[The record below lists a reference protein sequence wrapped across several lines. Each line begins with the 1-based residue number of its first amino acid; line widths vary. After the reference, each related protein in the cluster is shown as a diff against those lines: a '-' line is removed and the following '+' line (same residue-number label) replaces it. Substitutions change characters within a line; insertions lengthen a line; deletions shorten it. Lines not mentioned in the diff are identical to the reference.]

1 MTYMSLINLSQTLEE
16 FLEQYALS
24 TLEHGNDA
32 YLRAIVVG
40 PPIEALEL
48 VFNRLTANGTSDW
61 QISCNGSLVD
71 ITVLLVRGHSKGQSL
86 VAPSPEQSYASCECS
101 WDYTVTI
108 RNARQR
114 VIILVDLSTWINLQD
129 SLANTTE
136 ILGSARTNQGSVIFR
151 DSLWRFIIQS
161 IATNTSTNTTEI
173 RWVLREVTKQAK
185 DLEPAISNLVPWVIA
200 DNLLAR
206 PDPTLTS
213 ADTVALA
220 VGLPSIDD
228 TGLPL
233 KDSLFVLDRLVELLV
248 ENGLVDAFEK
258 LKATSTA
265 QSLLLQRDLDDL
277 LHHIK
282 QRAVSS
288 VMFAIAPSWFY
299 LPGPV
304 TPAWWKALNAERIA
318 QMLDEIEGPKPQPL
332 EVRCEN
338 ALNLPFI
345 KGEPPVVL
353 NEVRLRASAP
363 RGKQLPAPAFS
374 RKDDGTLT
382 ALPSMVRDIA
392 ACLDPTPPPHS
403 KPIRYTVEAASFAA
417 SSIDVVS
424 LQSFECHGFARTRRA
439 IKNRLPTKPKSQ
451 KEWTQVLSL
460 THGGLINLDIYFSL
474 GVDSVEVWVPH
485 DAPGPTNVFP
495 VQSPPPISLPLDV
508 EDNDD
513 VKVVLKDKG
522 GNSIGD
528 WKISFSIQEPAGTV
542 QTRFQSL
549 ILAHQEPGKR
559 RMPIPAQNWAQE
571 LESRYLSSQESWK
584 PILAAWH
591 GVVGSPL
598 LNWEDPRLGDASP
611 HIDPRPQF
619 VPPQP
624 FLEAREALRNN
635 LLAEVEKKDPKSIA
649 AIDLNKSQLV
659 PLIEQYL
666 SSYIDWLQAAPREAA
681 WLDSIAIHACWLN
694 VQSTGYSVSE
704 EPVAILLS
712 PLHPLKIAWHSL
724 AQEQMER
731 SLEDPCPAVGLLDP
745 ARCPDIGT
753 WYLNQ
758 AGGVSTPRS
767 FQAAS
772 CDNPHWSVL
781 WNTSYHTQADWRR
794 AILGNLADMGLASR
808 EISGGF
814 SSKQAIN
821 SLNEVSRLLPGRATI
836 RIGIIGTEESSPAC
850 VDGVIEWCSTFGD
863 YAQDEVRSFD
873 AEIYDMRQSTY
884 PSPEKLAELSEQ
896 TQEKIKWY
904 KLEDIRPSQKLD
916 LVILDQLGIQLSSG
930 REGLTRSPIG
940 PGGMYRIRLREDLEN
955 ALVLKES
962 RVGKRL
968 RFSGGLA
975 GSLEKAITAFEEIAT
990 SATGITHFQFQPNQ
1004 QAIGKR
1010 IGQSIYLAVTSSQID
1025 PACIVR
1031 GVQHQSAYLWDYE
1044 LPGIL
1049 GADEDSAGYYL
1060 IARPSTAMRT
1070 AIVSATRLVTAAPPD
1085 IDALL
1090 REISQRGIPILKQF
1104 ARGGSQSRAELG
1116 LLLAVRFLQDAF
1128 RGEAG
1133 KVHLP
1138 VQSENCI
1145 HLLLPVDPYQGPF
1158 DLIRSTLDAGVDT
1171 KRADLLVFAIH
1182 FGNGNE
1188 PLALKITPVEVK
1200 FREDLRTT
1208 SSRTISDEDENFVLV
1223 LRDFLRQ
1230 AESMGELLEKLWCST
1245 AKSDLW
1251 ETCRFALL
1259 AQCLDFAFRIYSDTK
1274 IHKMLPTEWA
1284 EKHQKVLE
1292 EVVNGRASISV
1303 NRKGRLLVF
1312 GGSSAT
1318 SIIDLDDDSL
1328 KDTVILHR
1336 DDAEVLLS
1344 GVGHLSTQAQ
1354 RVVKLLDFSFPSC
1367 VPVSEQDKTAA
1378 DSKTVVPSA
1387 ITPTLE
1393 RPSLWGEVLEEIT
1406 VKAFTSKAGVLKG
1419 NTTSDNQVEAKFPR
1433 TLSQEIKSPVS
1444 PVPSM
1449 LREQVRNAFA
1459 GFVGNENAVNRVT
1472 KDLLRAL
1479 IEKPPHLSKNYLF
1492 TGQPSTGKT
1501 ELARRM
1507 AIALGL
1513 PFVWLD
1519 GRSVGSR
1526 ERLFDL
1532 VRGELGQQEL
1542 VASEVGKQ
1550 AGLPV
1555 MKYPPLVIFID
1566 EVHLLPRS
1574 LQEGLLTMLED
1585 ADRTVTLSNQVAKVN
1600 SATFLF
1606 ATTRA
1611 SDVDSAFRSRC
1622 TLIHLQEY
1630 NLEEVA
1636 QILQQKLLY
1645 EWPKEIYLEIAQLG
1659 RGVPRIA
1666 LQLAEELDTEIKV
1679 SEHFEYSLHEHL
1691 EEVRKASDRDEIGL
1705 TSLDLDYLS
1714 VLEHENKPVGEQT
1727 LLNLL
1732 GTVDKDRV
1740 TGEVEPFLV
1749 KLGFLKLG
1757 GRGREITT
1765 EGRRYILQKRLR

>member
-1 MTYMSLINLSQTLEE
+1 
-16 FLEQYALS
+16 
-24 TLEHGNDA
+24 
-32 YLRAIVVG
+32 
-40 PPIEALEL
+40 
-48 VFNRLTANGTSDW
+48 
-61 QISCNGSLVD
+61 
-71 ITVLLVRGHSKGQSL
+71 
-86 VAPSPEQSYASCECS
+86 
-101 WDYTVTI
+101 
-108 RNARQR
+108 
-114 VIILVDLSTWINLQD
+114 VDLSTWINLQD

-136 ILGSARTNQGSVIFR
+136 VLGSALTNQGSDIFR
-151 DSLWRFIIQS
+151 DSLWKFIIQS
-161 IATNTSTNTTEI
+161 IVTNTGVNTAEI
-173 RWVLREVTKQAK
+173 RWVLKEVTKQSK
-185 DLEPAISNLVPWVIA
+185 DLEPAVNNLVPWVIA

-213 ADTVALA
+213 ADIVTLA
-220 VGLPSIDD
+220 VGLPSIGD
-228 TGLPL
+228 TGLSL
-233 KDSLFVLDRLVELLV
+233 KDSLSILDRLKGTLV
-248 ENGLVDAFEK
+248 ENGLIDAFEK

-265 QSLLLQRDLDDL
+265 QSLSQQRDLDDL

-288 VMFAIAPSWFY
+288 AMFAVAPTWFY
-299 LPGPV
+299 LPGSAA
-304 TPAWWKALNAERIA
+304 PAWWKALNAERIE
-318 QMLDEIEGPKPQPL
+318 QMLDEIEGPRPQPL
-332 EVRCEN
+332 ELRCEN
-338 ALNLPFI
+338 ALNLHPLI
-345 KGEPPVVL
+345 KGEPFVVL
-353 NEVRLRASAP
+353 NEVHLRASAL
-363 RGKQLPAPAFS
+363 RGGQLPTPAFS
-374 RKDDGTLT
+374 RKYEGALT
-382 ALPSMVRDIA
+382 VLPTVLGDIT
-392 ACLDPTPPPHS
+392 ACLDSTPPVHN
-403 KPIRYTVEAASFAA
+403 KPIRYSVEAATFAA
-417 SSIDVVS
+417 NSIDVVS

-439 IKNRLPTKPKSQ
+439 VRNRLPTKPKSQ

-460 THGGLINLDIYFSL
+460 IHGGSINLDIYFSL
-474 GVDSVEVWVPH
+474 GVASVEVWVP
-485 DAPGPTNVFP
+485 PGATVPSNVFT
-495 VQSPPPISLPLDV
+495 VQSPPPISLPLNV
-508 EDNDD
+508 EDDD
-513 VKVVLKDKG
+513 EVKVVLKDKA
-522 GNSIGD
+522 GNLIGD
-528 WKISFSIQEPAGTV
+528 WNISFSIQEPAGAV

-571 LESRYLSSQESWK
+571 LELIYLSSQESWK
-584 PILAAWH
+584 PVLASWH
-591 GVVGSPL
+591 SAVESSLV
-598 LNWEDPRLGDASP
+598 NWEDPRLGDASP
-611 HIDPRPQF
+611 YIDPRPRF

-624 FLEAREALRNN
+624 FLKAREALRNK
-635 LLAEVEKKDPKSIA
+635 LLEEVGQKDPKSIA
-649 AIDLNKSQLV
+649 AIDLNNPQLV

-666 SSYIDWLQAAPREAA
+666 SSYMDWLQAAPQEAT
-681 WLDSIAIHACWLN
+681 WLDSIAIHACWTN
-694 VQSTGYSVSE
+694 VQATGYSVSE
-704 EPVAILLS
+704 EPVAMLLS

-745 ARCPDIGT
+745 ARCPDMGT

-781 WNTSYHTQADWRR
+781 WNAFYHNQANWRS
-794 AILGNLADMGLASR
+794 AVLGNLADMGLASR

-863 YAQDEVRSFD
+863 DAQDEVRSFD

-896 TQEKIKWY
+896 TQERIKWY
-904 KLEDIRPSQKLD
+904 KLEDIRASQKLD
-916 LVILDQLGIQLSSG
+916 LVILDQLGIELSSG
-930 REGLTRSPIG
+930 RDGVTRSPIG
-940 PGGMYRIRLREDLEN
+940 SGGMYRIRLREDLEN

-968 RFSGGLA
+968 HFSDGLA
-975 GSLEKAITAFEEIAT
+975 GSLEKSITAFEGIAT
-990 SATGITHFQFQPNQ
+990 DTTGITHFQFQPNQ

-1010 IGQSIYLAVTSSQID
+1010 ISQSIYLAVTSSQID

-1060 IARPSTAMRT
+1060 IAQPSTAMRT
-1070 AIVSATRLVTAAPPD
+1070 AITSATRLVTAVPPD

-1090 REISQRGIPILKQF
+1090 QEISQRGIPILKQF

-1128 RGEAG
+1128 RGVDR
-1133 KVHLP
+1133 KIYLP

-1158 DLIRSTLDAGVDT
+1158 DLIRSALDAGAGT
-1171 KRADLLVFAIH
+1171 KRPDLLVFAIH

-1208 SSRTISDEDENFVLV
+1208 SLRVISDEDQNFVLV
-1223 LRDFLRQ
+1223 LREFLQQ
-1230 AESMGELLEKLWCST
+1230 AESMGELLEKLWCNT

-1274 IHKMLPTEWA
+1274 IHQMLPGEWA

-1312 GGSSAT
+1312 GGSSTT
-1318 SIIDLDDDSL
+1318 SIIDLDNDSL

-1344 GVGHLSTQAQ
+1344 GVGHLSTLAQ
-1354 RVVKLLDFSFPSC
+1354 RAVQLLDFSFPSC
-1367 VPVSEQDKTAA
+1367 VPGIQEVSEQDQTAT
-1378 DSKTVVPSA
+1378 DSETAVPSA
-1387 ITPTLE
+1387 TTPALE
-1393 RPSLWGEVLEEIT
+1393 HLSLWGELLEEIP
-1406 VKAFTSKAGVLKG
+1406 VKAFTSKAGALKE
-1419 NTTSDNQVEAKFPR
+1419 NATSANQAKEKFPR
-1433 TLSQEIKSPVS
+1433 TLSQEIKSPV
-1444 PVPSM
+1444 PPI

-1479 IEKPPHLSKNYLF
+1479 IENPPHLSKNYLF

-1513 PFVWLD
+1513 PFVRLD

-1542 VASEVGKQ
+1542 AASEVGKQ

-1574 LQEGLLTMLED
+1574 LQEGLLTMLEA
-1585 ADRTVTLSNQVAKVN
+1585 ADRTVTLSHQVAQVN

-1606 ATTRA
+1606 ATTRT

-1636 QILQQKLLY
+1636 EILQQKLLY
-1645 EWPKEIYLEIAQLG
+1645 DWPKEIYLEIARLG

-1666 LQLAEELDTEIKV
+1666 LQLAEELVTEITV
-1679 SEHFEYSLHEHL
+1679 SEHPEYSLHEHL

-1714 VLEHENKPVGEQT
+1714 LLEHENKPVGEQT

-1749 KLGFLKLG
+1749 RLGFLKLG